1 MKNRK
6 IAIFFDAI
14 LTLFIC
20 FFVGLLALSSLKRA
34 PAIKFI
40 LSLIFA
46 LAISAIVFIHKRNK
60 YNSLMLTKKQIKEL
74 ESLMLSLELMA
85 DNEVEKLL
93 IELLKAYEIDA
104 QPFEGGLKFNNT
116 VYLFNFSKQL
126 TREGLCNKLKGINE
140 KVIFF
145 CNTLNADA
153 EELLA
158 CIKDKVKIINGE
170 TLFKLM
176 NNVEFNKSALIL
188 AEQKTKPSLK
198 GITEKAFTKKRAVRY
213 AVISATLLLF
223 SRFTFFP
230 GYYKICSATLLLLS
244 AICLIFGKKEQ
255 KTNLPE
261 LAFKQS

>member
-46 LAISAIVFIHKRNK
+46 LAISTIVFIHKRNK
-60 YNSLMLTKKQIKEL
+60 NNSLMLTKKQIKEL

-104 QPFEGGLKFNNT
+104 QPFEGGLKFNDT

-145 CNTLNADA
+145 RISYCRK
-153 EELLA
+153 E
-158 CIKDKVKIINGE
+158 
-170 TLFKLM
+170 
-176 NNVEFNKSALIL
+176 
-188 AEQKTKPSLK
+188 KPFYLH
-198 GITEKAFTKKRAVRY
+198 A
-213 AVISATLLLF
+213 
-223 SRFTFFP
+223 
-230 GYYKICSATLLLLS
+230 
-244 AICLIFGKKEQ
+244 
-255 KTNLPE
+255 
-261 LAFKQS
+261 